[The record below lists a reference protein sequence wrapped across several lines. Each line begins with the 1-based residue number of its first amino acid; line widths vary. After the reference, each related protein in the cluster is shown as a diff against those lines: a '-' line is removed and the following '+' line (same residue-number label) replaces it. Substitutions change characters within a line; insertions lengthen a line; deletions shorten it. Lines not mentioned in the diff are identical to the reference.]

1 MYSLFKN
8 LTSYCDVKI
17 YLLCLVDSSLRTVT
31 WSTLHH
37 GLRSPSPP
45 WYWCLY
51 WPGSGCS
58 SSISAASESSNR
70 PKVTRP
76 QMLLGVNVTLR
87 MIGSFSHEE
96 LLYINWQ
103 IIKCT
108 LWFPSAAA
116 CGGRGVAGRS
126 RRRRSERRTKWSG
139 TSIGVWDQWVMQR
152 PASWHSSPS
161 WWCCGSH
168 ETRASWTAGPPTS
181 STPRQSE
188 YQKHWHSLYCSSVSV
203 SLHWMIL

>member
-8 LTSYCDVKI
+8 LTSYCDVNI
-17 YLLCLVDSSLRTVT
+17 YLLCLVDSSLRMVT

-45 WYWCLY
+45 CCWCWSWL
-51 WPGSGCS
+51 GSGCS
-58 SSISAASESSNR
+58 SSTSAASESPNH
-70 PKVTRP
+70 PKVKCL
-76 QMLLGVNVTLR
+76 QMLLVVNVPLR

-96 LLYINWQ
+96 LLHINLQ

-108 LWFPSAAA
+108 LWFPSTAA

-126 RRRRSERRTKWSG
+126 SRRGSERRTKWSG
-139 TSIGVWDQWVMQR
+139 TSIGVWDRWVTQR
-152 PASWHSSPS
+152 SASWRSSPS

-181 STPRQSE
+181 LTPRQSE
-188 YQKHWHSLYCSSVSV
+188 YQKQWHSLDCSSASV